1 MEMKSWKWNLGKLPR
16 EKNSRRKYLSKDFE
30 ISVRV
35 DTFNVVR
42 EVELLSIEGKELII
56 KCKFLISREIL
67 LEGAGIFGKGAHI
80 LP

>member
-1 MEMKSWKWNLGKLPR
+1 M
-16 EKNSRRKYLSKDFE
+16 SKDFE

-56 KCKFLISREIL
+56 KCKFLISIEIL
-67 LEGAGIFGKGAHI
+67 LESGQAFLVKE
-80 LP
+80 LTFYLREVENLL